1 MSNYNSYISHLH
13 SLSEQE
19 FLNQTNKNSLLP
31 QFNDLKRLANH
42 YEHFL
47 NKFHTCRAEYG
58 SFIEGKSYSSDDFDY
73 YQYKFIKLKETD
85 KLLSEL
91 STKEIPLSI
100 KNEIVNY
107 IKAKYD
113 NTSLYDLRNIEAE
126 IYSYHNKIVDVAK
139 YEKYQKETENRKAKN
154 RTILIIVVV
163 VIVLIIILMNI

>member
-1 MSNYNSYISHLH
+1 MSNYNSYIAHLH

-19 FLNQTNKNSLLP
+19 FSNQTNKNSLLP

-42 YEHFL
+42 YEYVL
-47 NKFHTCRAEYG
+47 NKFHNCSAEYG

-73 YQYKFIKLKETD
+73 YQDKFIKLKETH

-91 STKEIPLSI
+91 STKQIPISI

-107 IKAKYD
+107 IKVKYD
-113 NTSLYDLRNIEAE
+113 NTSLYDLRNIEDE

-139 YEKYQKETENRKAKN
+139 YEKYQKEEENRKTKN
-154 RTILIIVVV
+154 RTILIIVVA